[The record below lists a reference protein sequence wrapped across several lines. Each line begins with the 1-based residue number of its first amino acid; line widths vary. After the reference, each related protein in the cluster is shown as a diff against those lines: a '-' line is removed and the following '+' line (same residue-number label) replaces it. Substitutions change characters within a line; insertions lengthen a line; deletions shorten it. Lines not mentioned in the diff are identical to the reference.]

1 MNELKYEYTCPVCGI
16 AVQLWRNEGCL
27 FHHYFHMNRAK
38 HTTYKELVES
48 FVKEP
53 HDMNRRANEER
64 NHETYSL

>member
-1 MNELKYEYTCPVCGI
+1 MNEPKHEHTCPVCGI
-16 AVQLWRNEGCL
+16 AVALWRSGECP